1 MGKMDKGLVALI
13 LTGIIAF
20 LLASSGVYLL
30 DKWMYSEP
38 SKPSIVKEL
47 KNIEDNAESK
57 DILPVLD
64 QKEDLK
70 PSEDDMA
77 QKVIYDHINSYLL
90 KGYTFNGM
98 TRDDYIQAIAEACV
112 IHSDSVEKA
121 LWVASMIQKES
132 SYRISAKPGKAT
144 NSSARGFIQVI
155 WRYHGKML
163 AKNGISKS
171 DLDSDISK
179 SVKAGILVFDYYLR
193 LEKGNFKKALRRYR
207 GLSTSESEQ
216 QYYYNYIST
225 VYQKLQK
232 DFKEVKSS

>member
-1 MGKMDKGLVALI
+1 MGKMDKGLIALI
-13 LTGIIAF
+13 LTGVIA
-20 LLASSGVYLL
+20 LLLVGVGVYYL
-30 DKWMYSEP
+30 DRWMYFTPEE
-38 SKPSIVKEL
+38 PSIVKEII
-47 KNIEDNAESK
+47 NIKDNAESDDVK
-57 DILPVLD
+57 SLN
-64 QKEDLK
+64 QKEDVK

-132 SYRISAKPGKAT
+132 SYRISAKPGKKT

-155 WRYHGKML
+155 WRYHGSML
-163 AKNGISKS
+163 QKHDIAKA
-171 DLDSDISK
+171 DLDTDISK
-179 SVKAGILVFDYYLR
+179 SIKAGILVFDYYLR

-232 DFKEVKSS
+232 NFKEVKSS